1 MQICLKS
8 INLYSNEVFI
18 NLIYEPIELTNI
30 SLVLLEKSKNIRKL
44 VIFPINPSNFNYQD
58 LDQILVNYKFQI
70 SDVLENN
77 LFSIVGTN
85 KYLWK
90 DGKIHLFNNLRFL
103 YLKYFYKTYDS
114 IEIIN
119 GSICE
124 NLEIDLVSLL
134 IKIYNKFSNSEVSYE
149 EINQLMI
156 DIQKETRKL
165 DNERLITGN
174 KLESDKIMKIFNENY
189 IENSINVN

>member
-8 INLYSNEVFI
+8 INLYTTEVFI
-18 NLIYEPIELTNI
+18 NLIYDPIELTNI

-44 VIFPINPSNFNYQD
+44 IIFPIDPSKFNYQD
-58 LDQILVNYKFQI
+58 LDQIMVNYKFQL

-103 YLKYFYKTYDS
+103 YLKYFYKSYDS

-119 GSICE
+119 GSVCE
-124 NLEIDLVSLL
+124 NLDLDPVSLL
-134 IKIYNKFSNSEVSYE
+134 IKIYNKLSNSEINYE
-149 EINQLMI
+149 EINQLII
-156 DIQKETRKL
+156 DIQKEVRKI

-174 KLESDKIMKIFNENY
+174 KLESNKIMKFFY
-189 IENSINVN
+189 

>member
-8 INLYSNEVFI
+8 INLYTNEIFI
-18 NLIYEPIELTNI
+18 NLIYDPRELTNI

-44 VIFPINPSNFNYQD
+44 IIFPIDPSKFNYQD
-58 LDQILVNYKFQI
+58 LDQIMVNYKFQI

-85 KYLWK
+85 KYLWR

-103 YLKYFYKTYDS
+103 YLNYFYRSYDS

-124 NLEIDLVSLL
+124 NLELDRVSLL
-134 IKIYNKFSNSEVSYE
+134 IKIYNKLSKSEVSYE
-149 EINQLMI
+149 EINQLLI
-156 DIQKETRKL
+156 DIQKEARKL
-165 DNERLITGN
+165 DNERLITRN
-174 KLESDKIMKIFNENY
+174 KLESDKIMKFFL
-189 IENSINVN
+189 